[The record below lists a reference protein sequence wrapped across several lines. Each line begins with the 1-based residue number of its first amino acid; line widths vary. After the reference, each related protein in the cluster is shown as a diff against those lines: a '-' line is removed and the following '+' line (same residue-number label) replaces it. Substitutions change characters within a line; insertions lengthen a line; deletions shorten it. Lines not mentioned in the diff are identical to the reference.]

1 MSVTDSQP
9 VSTGN
14 LKAALDALLRSDDFQ
29 QAIEVVVK
37 DTTGPLGK
45 SVSGKGTA
53 SLSTS
58 TGQYFDSS
66 SMLLT
71 FDRAD
76 DAYTTS
82 SSAVT
87 VNQAGKYLILLDA
100 TSSQSLE
107 SVRLNSVT
115 VTMTVGSTSYSV
127 TITEGTSASM
137 SPKLIDIA
145 DGTNVTFK
153 TSMSTAGVTSTT
165 ATANFM
171 ILAVGL

>member
-1 MSVTDSQP
+1 MSVADSQP

-14 LKAALDALLRSDDFQ
+14 LKAALDALLKSDDFQ

-58 TGQYFDSS
+58 TGQFSDAS
-66 SMLLT
+66 SMSLT

-76 DAYTTS
+76 DVFTTS
-82 SSAVT
+82 TSAVK
-87 VNQAGKYLILLDA
+87 VNQAGKYLITLDA
-100 TSSQSLE
+100 RSSTSLE
-107 SVRLNSVT
+107 SARLNSVT

-137 SPKLIDIA
+137 SPELIDIA
-145 DGTNVTFK
+145 AGTDIKFK
-153 TSMSTAGVTSTT
+153 TSMSTAGVISTT
-165 ATANFM
+165 ATANFT
-171 ILAVGL
+171 ILALGL